1 MGGQQTPGSKSAANE
16 TRVAGVS
23 IVIPVFNQIAFT
35 RQCLDRIRRH
45 TGNTVPF
52 EVIVV
57 DNGSTDGTRAFFVD
71 RLSEPRLRYH
81 RNDEN
86 LGFARGNNLG
96 ASLSSEDYLLFLNND
111 TLVRPGWLEQMMRL
125 AESNSR
131 IGVVGIK
138 QLFPYTNTIHHTGI
152 VFTPGGVPQ
161 HIYPHLPAD
170 LAHVNKQ
177 REYQAVNGAC
187 LLIRRSLFE
196 ACGRFDEGYV
206 NGYEDVDLC
215 LAVRQRGLSV
225 WCCTRASIYHYG
237 QMTETRTADDDRN
250 AARFKA
256 KWGAQIRVDH
266 GDYMRQDGADASR
279 SARSG
284 AGRSRTA
291 LPDRTIYFADDLS
304 SGSALSW
311 ATVELALALKRHG
324 APVHVRQGLVTD
336 TVPAE
341 SRRALRSMMVRHPP
355 SGGTQIK
362 WSHYW
367 PKHLSLELDGRIN
380 FELFV
385 INYLFDRPQ
394 SEPWD
399 YWLQCLAQNHYH
411 KLPLSHFCRDALL
424 QIGVS
429 PEECH
434 VLNLGYSR
442 EIDAPSPTRS
452 RGSTFRFLVVTN
464 SHDLERY
471 GTRLLLDAYW
481 EAFRPGDPVVLV
493 VKDYG
498 ASSGDT
504 SLQELLARPT
514 GRARVEY
521 VPQFTTKAK
530 LIQLYRSCDAFVSPH
545 RGEGFGMKILD
556 AMACGLPVI
565 APLFGGSAD
574 YCTAENSLPIDFE
587 LTPMG
592 DCLDSRSLHV
602 TNGPIWSEPSRS
614 SLVRQLRAAFDDPAA
629 ARAIGERGRRD
640 VAGRM
645 TWDNAA
651 RRLIDITSSV
661 CDRLP
666 SAVGASPA
674 TSAASPRR
682 SPHWR
687 GVRISVIIPTYNR
700 KAQLLTALHA
710 FESQSILSS
719 EFEIVVVDDGS
730 TDGTREAV
738 QGRDY
743 PFELRYVQ
751 QTNQGPA
758 AARNVGLREAV
769 GELVLFIGDDIIAIP
784 TLLEE
789 HLIAHATHHA
799 ESAAILGHVDWPP
812 ATQPNAV
819 MRYVVGDG
827 TLQSA
832 YQYIPALPT
841 LDFRFFYTTNISLK
855 RAFLVAGAD
864 DGIRFDPCFRYA
876 AFEDSEFALR
886 LTRRGLTIHYWKD
899 ALAHHDHWMDLESF
913 SRREYHAGQMAVVF
927 YRKHPGLDDL
937 LHVRWIGD
945 SVASVAKLV
954 AQPSLLGKV
963 RAIDQ
968 ATDRFLHGLER
979 SLDELVQLDE
989 SMASGAAAG
998 LSPSGLRGALNGV
1011 LAVIFDVHRTRGKVE
1026 EWYRGVPNRDLVD
1039 AAQAMAACVR
1049 KLTFFTSRAT
1059 ELQGLGVP
1067 GLSPEVL
1074 SGFHARVDE
1083 LDRDLGGEL
1092 RARLSRPFTG
1102 LVAGGA
1108 FGRRAIGWMRAM
1120 DVFVQTRLSDLDEG
1134 RWLTRYQR
1142 LREDLKRLVR
1152 QFA

>member
-1 MGGQQTPGSKSAANE
+1 MGRQPTPGARSAASE
-16 TRVAGVS
+16 PRAQGVS
-23 IVIPVFNQIAFT
+23 IVIPVFNQCEFT
-35 RQCLDRIRRH
+35 RQCLDRIWRH
-45 TGNTVPF
+45 SSDTVPY

-57 DNGSTDGTRAFFVD
+57 DNGSTDDTRAFFAD
-71 RLSEPRLRYH
+71 PLLDPRLRYH

-86 LGFARGNNLG
+86 LGFAKGNNLG
-96 ASLSSEDYLLFLNND
+96 ASLSASEYLLFLNND
-111 TLVRPGWLEQMMRL
+111 TLVRPGWLEEMVRL
-125 AESNSR
+125 AESSAR

-161 HIYPHLPAD
+161 HLYPHAPAD
-170 LAHVNKQ
+170 LPHVNKQ

-196 ACGRFDEGYV
+196 ACGGFDEGYV

-225 WCCTRASIYHYG
+225 VCCTRASIYHYG

-250 AARFKA
+250 AARFKT
-256 KWGAQIRVDH
+256 KWGARVRVDQ
-266 GDYMRQDGADASR
+266 GDYLRQDSGDLPRPPRAG
-279 SARSG
+279 SART
-284 AGRSRTA
+284 RPA

-311 ATVELALALKRHG
+311 ATIDLALALHRQG

-341 SRRALRSMMVRHPP
+341 TRRTIRAMMLRQPP

-367 PKHLSLELDGRIN
+367 PKHLSLDLDGRVN

-385 INYLFDRPQ
+385 INYLFDRPH

-399 YWLQCLAQNHYH
+399 YWLQCLTQNHYH

-424 QIGVS
+424 QVGIPS
-429 PEECH
+429 DECH
-434 VLNLGYSR
+434 VLNLGCSR
-442 EIDAPSPTRS
+442 EIDAPVPVRS
-452 RGSTFRFLVVTN
+452 RNKTFRFLVVTN

-498 ASSGDT
+498 AASGDT
-504 SLQELLARPT
+504 SLKELLARET

-521 VPQFTTKAK
+521 VSEFTTKAK

-565 APLFGGSAD
+565 APLFGGSTD
-574 YCTAENSLPIDFE
+574 YCTADNSLAIDFE
-587 LTPMG
+587 LVPMG
-592 DCLDSRSLHV
+592 DCLDSRSLHI

-614 SLVRQLRAAFDDPAA
+614 SLVRQLRATFDDPATA
-629 ARAIGERGRRD
+629 KAVGERGRRD
-640 VAGRM
+640 VAGRI

-661 CDRLP
+661 HDRLP
-666 SAVGASPA
+666 NAVGLSPA
-674 TSAASPRR
+674 RSAAPPSR
-682 SPHWR
+682 SPHWL
-687 GVRISVIIPTYNR
+687 GVRISVVIPTYNR
-700 KAQLLTALHA
+700 KEQLLTALQA
-710 FESQSILSS
+710 LESQSILPG
-719 EFEIVVVDDGS
+719 EFEVVVVDDGS
-730 TDGTREAV
+730 TDGTKEAV
-738 QGRDY
+738 QGRRY
-743 PFELRYVQ
+743 PFAVRYVHQ
-751 QTNQGPA
+751 RNQGPGT
-758 AARNVGLREAV
+758 ARNVGLREAV
-769 GELVLFIGDDIIAIP
+769 GELVLFIGDDIIAVP

-812 ATQPNAV
+812 TMPPNAV
-819 MRYVVGDG
+819 MRFVCGDS

-832 YQYIPALPT
+832 YQHIPALAS

-855 RAFLVAGAD
+855 RSFLVAAAD
-864 DGIRFDPCFRYA
+864 GGIQFDPSFRYA

-886 LTRRGLTIHYWKD
+886 LTRRGLTIHYWKN
-899 ALAHHDHWMDLESF
+899 ALAYHDHFMDLEGF
-913 SRREYHAGQMAVVF
+913 SRREHHVGEMAVVF

-937 LHVRWIGD
+937 LQVRWIGD
-945 SVASVAKLV
+945 SVPSVEKLV
-954 AQPSLLGKV
+954 AQPELLDKV
-963 RAIDQ
+963 RSIDQ
-968 ATDRFLHGLER
+968 ATDRFLHTLER
-979 SLDELVQLDE
+979 SFDELVQLDE

-998 LSPSGLRGALNGV
+998 LSPRGLRRALNGV

-1026 EWYRGVPNRDLVD
+1026 EWYRGVSNREIVD

-1049 KLTFFTSRAT
+1049 KLTFFTSSSPD
-1059 ELQGLGVP
+1059 LQALGVP
-1067 GLSPEVL
+1067 GLSPDL
-1074 SGFHARVDE
+1074 MSGFHARVDE

-1092 RARLSRPFTG
+1092 RARVSRPFTG
-1102 LVAGGA
+1102 RGAGGA
-1108 FGRRAIGWMRAM
+1108 LGYRAIGWMRAM
-1120 DVFVQTRLSDLDEG
+1120 DVYVQTRLSDLDEG
-1134 RWLTRYQR
+1134 RWLSRYQR